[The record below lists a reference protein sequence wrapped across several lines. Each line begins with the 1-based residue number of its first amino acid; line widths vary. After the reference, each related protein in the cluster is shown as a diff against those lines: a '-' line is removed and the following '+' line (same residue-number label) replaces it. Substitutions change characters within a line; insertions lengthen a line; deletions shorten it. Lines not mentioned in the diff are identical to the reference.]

1 MSNLKSYKKTLYIIF
16 NAVVVAAILLLAWQ
30 VHWLNKEQQ
39 FKQSQ
44 IELVTA
50 RLNNLKECHLHDDAE
65 CPEGKYSNSAEII
78 EKMKANAGSWF

>member
-1 MSNLKSYKKTLYIIF
+1 MSNLKSYKKPLYIIF
-16 NAVVVAAILLLAWQ
+16 DTAVVVALLLLAWQ

-50 RLNNLKECHLHDDAE
+50 RLNNLKECHLRDDAE

-78 EKMKANAGSWF
+78 EKMKADAGR

>member
-1 MSNLKSYKKTLYIIF
+1 MSNLKSYKKPLYIIF
-16 NAVVVAAILLLAWQ
+16 NAAVVVALLLLAWQ

-50 RLNNLKECHLHDDAE
+50 L
-65 CPEGKYSNSAEII
+65 
-78 EKMKANAGSWF
+78 

>member
-1 MSNLKSYKKTLYIIF
+1 MSNLKSYKKPLYIIF
-16 NAVVVAAILLLAWQ
+16 NAVVVTAILLLAWQ

-50 RLNNLKECHLHDDAE
+50 RLNNLKECYLRDDVE
-65 CPEGKYSNSAEII
+65 CPEGKYSDSAEII
-78 EKMKANAGSWF
+78 EKMKADAGK

>member
-1 MSNLKSYKKTLYIIF
+1 MSNLKSYKKPLYIIF
-16 NAVVVAAILLLAWQ
+16 NAAVVVALLLLAWQ

-50 RLNNLKECHLHDDAE
+50 RLNNLKECHLRDDAE

-78 EKMKANAGSWF
+78 EKMKADAGR

>member
-1 MSNLKSYKKTLYIIF
+1 MSSLKPYKKPLCIIF
-16 NAVVVAAILLLAWQ
+16 NAAVVAAILLLAWQ

-50 RLNNLKECHLHDDAE
+50 RLNNLKECHLRDDAE

-78 EKMKANAGSWF
+78 EKMKADAGR